1 MEKKENSFLKKLE
14 EMGLIQTSPNVGL
27 NYIFN
32 PRDYSIMKL
41 SWNSPNDGLE
51 NVLDFS
57 MNPHEMGLI
66 KIKDKH

>member
-1 MEKKENSFLKKLE
+1 MEKRENSFLKKLA

-41 SWNSPNDGLE
+41 SWNSPNDGLG

-57 MNPHEMGLI
+57 MNPHAKNTIE
-66 KIKDKH
+66 IKDNH